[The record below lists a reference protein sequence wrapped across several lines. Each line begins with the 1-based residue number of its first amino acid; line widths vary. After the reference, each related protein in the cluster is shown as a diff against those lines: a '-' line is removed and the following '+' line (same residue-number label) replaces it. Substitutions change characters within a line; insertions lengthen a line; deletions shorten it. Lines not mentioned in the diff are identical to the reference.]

1 MFQRNKGEYG
11 YISKVKKMDI
21 VKMLIYVAIDL
32 AIFVVGLF
40 LNQMSHKNI
49 FTVIAVLFVLPWARI
64 FVEFILLFPYQTP
77 AREDYTKIASVVSGE
92 QKLLSDVVIT
102 SEQKAMGLSFVVLG
116 KGYIFAL
123 AMNEKQNVKYIQ
135 NYLQTGVRNRSD
147 AYQVAIYTSLE
158 QLMKAVKTAKTKE
171 IADTEQET
179 VEEYVMSLIV

>member
-21 VKMLIYVAIDL
+21 VKMLIYVAIAL

-77 AREDYTKIASVVSGE
+77 AREDYTKIVPIIKESGIIVISDEIYAELSYEEEFCSIASFDEIKDQCIIINGFSKAFAMTGWRLGYACGPKAIIE
-92 QKLLSDVVIT
+92 QMLKFINILLC
-102 SEQKAMGLSFVVLG
+102 QLL
-116 KGYIFAL
+116 
-123 AMNEKQNVKYIQ
+123 
-135 NYLQTGVRNRSD
+135 LQHNMVH
-147 AYQVAIYTSLE
+147 
-158 QLMKAVKTAKTKE
+158 
-171 IADTEQET
+171 
-179 VEEYVMSLIV
+179 